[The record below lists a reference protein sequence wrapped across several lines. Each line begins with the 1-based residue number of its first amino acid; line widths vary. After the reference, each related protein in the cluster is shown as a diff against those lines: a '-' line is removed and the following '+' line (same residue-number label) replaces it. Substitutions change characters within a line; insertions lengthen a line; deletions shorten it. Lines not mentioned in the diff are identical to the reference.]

1 MLLLLLRCLMRW
13 CVVPL
18 MLVEQGHKAVRALV
32 LWTMVGRSIGDFN
45 RMRGRTTC
53 GFSRIIVL
61 IHGIFRE
68 VVLWTKRNESR
79 SVVAGCRKVEGCSGR
94 FLSLARTSVGRMVL
108 NCARLSALLAR
119 TGLFFAEAL
128 RSSSLKEVLYLMVQL
143 RDRYG

>member
-79 SVVAGCRKVEGCSGR
+79 R
-94 FLSLARTSVGRMVL
+94 FLYIVSRIELTYEVRGRIPK
-108 NCARLSALLAR
+108 CTGRHRAL
-119 TGLFFAEAL
+119 
-128 RSSSLKEVLYLMVQL
+128 
-143 RDRYG
+143 